1 MPLSRQLC
9 HRFHRAIEL
18 VGRRWN
24 GAIIF
29 LLLQDRARFAQLR
42 AAIPG
47 ITDRMLAERLHEL
60 EAEEVIVR
68 TVLPETP
75 VRVEYALTK
84 KGKALAGALGAIGQW
99 AEKWILDPVPQSR
112 TAGVRRPPSSERRT
126 MRLPRKR
133 AGGDR
138 PTTVSS

>member
-1 MPLSRQLC
+1 MPLERQLC
-9 HRFHRAIEL
+9 HRFHRAVEL

-60 EAEEVIVR
+60 EAEGVIVR
-68 TVLPETP
+68 TVLPDPP

-84 KGKALAGALGAIGQW
+84 KGHALAGALKAIGQW
-99 AEKWILDPVPQSR
+99 AEKWVANAETDAHPSARPRAARSTETR
-112 TAGVRRPPSSERRT
+112 SVRAN
-126 MRLPRKR
+126 RKR
-133 AGGDR
+133 RATDR
-138 PTTVSS
+138 AVSA

>member
-1 MPLSRQLC
+1 MPASRPLC
-9 HRFHRAIEL
+9 HRFHRAVEL

-60 EAEEVIVR
+60 EAEGVISR
-68 TVLPETP
+68 TVLPEAP
-75 VRVEYALTK
+75 VRVEYALTA
-84 KGKALAGALGAIGQW
+84 KGRALATALRAIGQW
-99 AEKWILDPVPQSR
+99 AEKWLTDMPAEARSPARRAGAPAAEPRAARPPRRRRPAER
-112 TAGVRRPPSSERRT
+112 TAPV
-126 MRLPRKR
+126 
-133 AGGDR
+133 
-138 PTTVSS
+138 

>member
-1 MPLSRQLC
+1 MSLPRQLC
-9 HRFHRAIEL
+9 HRFHRAVEL

-60 EAEEVIVR
+60 EAEGVISR

-75 VRVEYALTK
+75 VRVEYALTR
-84 KGKALAGALGAIGQW
+84 KGRALAGALGAIGQW
-99 AEKWILDPVPQSR
+99 AEKWIADPAPDARNSARRVPTRAADARAARASRKRSR
-112 TAGVRRPPSSERRT
+112 TDRT
-126 MRLPRKR
+126 
-133 AGGDR
+133 A
-138 PTTVSS
+138 SA

>member
-60 EAEEVIVR
+60 EAEGVITR

-75 VRVEYALTK
+75 VRVEYALTG
-84 KGKALAGALGAIGQW
+84 KGRALAGALRAIGQW
-99 AEKWILDPVPQSR
+99 AEKWLGDVAPEHGGGGRSRGGNLDARVARGSRARRRSER
-112 TAGVRRPPSSERRT
+112 TAS
-126 MRLPRKR
+126 
-133 AGGDR
+133 A
-138 PTTVSS
+138 

>member
-1 MPLSRQLC
+1 MPLERQLC
-9 HRFHRAIEL
+9 HRFHRAVEL

-60 EAEEVIVR
+60 EAEGVIVR
-68 TVLPETP
+68 TVLPDPP

-84 KGKALAGALGAIGQW
+84 TDWLNQ
-99 AEKWILDPVPQSR
+99 
-112 TAGVRRPPSSERRT
+112 
-126 MRLPRKR
+126 
-133 AGGDR
+133 
-138 PTTVSS
+138 

>member
-1 MPLSRQLC
+1 MPLERQLC
-9 HRFHRAIEL
+9 HRFHRAVEL

-60 EAEEVIVR
+60 EAEGVILR
-68 TVLPETP
+68 TVLPDAP

-84 KGKALAGALGAIGQW
+84 KGRALAGALSAIGQW
-99 AEKWILDPVPQSR
+99 AEKWVTDAEAEPRSPTNRARSR
-112 TAGVRRPPSSERRT
+112 VAGPPTRARTRRVAS
-126 MRLPRKR
+126 
-133 AGGDR
+133 A
-138 PTTVSS
+138 

>member
-1 MPLSRQLC
+1 MPLPRQLC
-9 HRFHRAIEL
+9 HRFHRAVEL

-60 EAEEVIVR
+60 EAEGVISR
-68 TVLPETP
+68 TVLPATP
-75 VRVEYALTK
+75 VRVEYALTR
-84 KGKALAGALGAIGQW
+84 KGRALAGALSAIGQW
-99 AEKWILDPVPQSR
+99 AEKWITEPAPDTR
-112 TAGVRRPPSSERRT
+112 TAARRT
-126 MRLPRKR
+126 AVCATEPRAVRAPRKR
-133 AGGDR
+133 SAADR
-138 PTTVSS
+138 AASA

>member
-1 MPLSRQLC
+1 MAVSRQLC
-9 HRFHRAIEL
+9 HRFHRAVEL

-60 EAEEVIVR
+60 EAEGVIVR

-84 KGKALAGALGAIGQW
+84 KGRALAGALGAIGQW
-99 AEKWILDPVPQSR
+99 AEKWLTEPRAVEP
-112 TAGVRRPPSSERRT
+112 RRRATRKQPRSERAAT
-126 MRLPRKR
+126 I
-133 AGGDR
+133 
-138 PTTVSS
+138 

>member
-9 HRFHRAIEL
+9 HRFHRAVEL

-60 EAEEVIVR
+60 EAEGVISR
-68 TVLPETP
+68 TVLPDTP
-75 VRVEYALTK
+75 VRVEYALTR
-84 KGKALAGALGAIGQW
+84 KGRALAGALGAIGQW
-99 AEKWILDPVPQSR
+99 AEKWLTDPAPDARTSTRR
-112 TAGVRRPPSSERRT
+112 TAVRAAEPRPVRT
-126 MRLPRKR
+126 GRKR
-133 AGGDR
+133 SAR
-138 PTTVSS
+138 AASA

>member
-1 MPLSRQLC
+1 MTLQRQLC
-9 HRFHRAIEL
+9 HRFHRAVEL

-60 EAEEVIVR
+60 EGEGVIVR

-84 KGKALAGALGAIGQW
+84 KGRALAGALGAIGQW
-99 AEKWILDPVPQSR
+99 AEKWLTDPAPETR
-112 TAGVRRPPSSERRT
+112 TSTGRGRQRSTEPRPART
-126 MRLPRKR
+126 SRKR
-133 AGGDR
+133 QPADR
-138 PTTVSS
+138 AASA

>member
-9 HRFHRAIEL
+9 NRFHRAIEL

-60 EAEEVIVR
+60 EAEGVIVR

-84 KGKALAGALGAIGQW
+84 KGKALAGAMGAIGQW
-99 AEKWILDPVPQSR
+99 AEKWLSDSALEARTAPRQRATTADRRPSR
-112 TAGVRRPPSSERRT
+112 TI
-126 MRLPRKR
+126 RKR
-133 AGGDR
+133 SGADR
-138 PTTVSS
+138 ALASS

>member
-1 MPLSRQLC
+1 MSLPRQLC
-9 HRFHRAIEL
+9 HRFHRAVEL
-18 VGRRWN
+18 VGRRWK

-60 EAEEVIVR
+60 EAEGVISR

-75 VRVEYALTK
+75 VRVEYALTR
-84 KGKALAGALGAIGQW
+84 KGRALAGALGAIGQW
-99 AEKWILDPVPQSR
+99 AEKWIADPAPDARNAARRAPARATDARAARAVRKRSR
-112 TAGVRRPPSSERRT
+112 TDRT
-126 MRLPRKR
+126 
-133 AGGDR
+133 A
-138 PTTVSS
+138 SA

>member
-1 MPLSRQLC
+1 MPLERQLC
-9 HRFHRAIEL
+9 HRFHRAVDL

-42 AAIPG
+42 TAIPG

-60 EAEEVIVR
+60 EAEGVIVR
-68 TVLPETP
+68 TVLPDPP

-84 KGKALAGALGAIGQW
+84 KGHALAGALKAIGQW
-99 AEKWILDPVPQSR
+99 AEKWVTDEAQTSARPRPARVPETRPSR
-112 TAGVRRPPSSERRT
+112 PS
-126 MRLPRKR
+126 RKR
-133 AGGDR
+133 RASDR
-138 PTTVSS
+138 VVSA

>member
-1 MPLSRQLC
+1 MAISRQLC
-9 HRFHRAIEL
+9 HRFHRAVEL

-47 ITDRMLAERLHEL
+47 ITDRMLSERLHEL
-60 EAEEVIVR
+60 EAEGVIVR

-84 KGKALAGALGAIGQW
+84 KGRALAGAVGAIGQW
-99 AEKWILDPVPQSR
+99 AEKWLTDPAPEPRTATARTRSR
-112 TAGVRRPPSSERRT
+112 TADSRPGRVARNRQSAS
-126 MRLPRKR
+126 
-133 AGGDR
+133 
-138 PTTVSS
+138 V

>member
-1 MPLSRQLC
+1 MSLSRQLC
-9 HRFHRAIEL
+9 HRFHRAVEL

-60 EAEEVIVR
+60 EAEGVISR

-75 VRVEYALTK
+75 VRVEYALTR
-84 KGKALAGALGAIGQW
+84 KGRALAGALGAIGQW
-99 AEKWILDPVPQSR
+99 PEKWITDPAPDTRTPARRTPTRTGDVRAARGARKRSGDR
-112 TAGVRRPPSSERRT
+112 TAS
-126 MRLPRKR
+126 
-133 AGGDR
+133 A
-138 PTTVSS
+138 

>member
-1 MPLSRQLC
+1 MALSRQLC
-9 HRFHRAIEL
+9 NRFHRAVEL

-60 EAEEVIVR
+60 EAEGVIVR
-68 TVLPETP
+68 TVVPDTP
-75 VRVEYALTK
+75 VRVEYALTR
-84 KGKALAGALGAIGQW
+84 KGRALAGALGAIGEW
-99 AEKWILDPVPQSR
+99 AEKWLADAPTEGR
-112 TAGVRRPPSSERRT
+112 TAAPRGRGRATGPPSVRAR
-126 MRLPRKR
+126 RKR
-133 AGGDR
+133 QSPHPA
-138 PTTVSS
+138 SA

>member
-60 EAEEVIVR
+60 EAEDVIVR

-84 KGKALAGALGAIGQW
+84 KGKALAGALSAIGQW
-99 AEKWILDPVPQSR
+99 AEKWMGDLPDSKTLSPRQRVTTEHRVTR
-112 TAGVRRPPSSERRT
+112 T
-126 MRLPRKR
+126 PRKR
-133 AGGDR
+133 ATADR
-138 PTTVSS
+138 TVSASS

>member
-9 HRFHRAIEL
+9 HRFHRAVEL

-60 EAEEVIVR
+60 EAEEVISR

-75 VRVEYALTK
+75 VRVEYALTR
-84 KGKALAGALGAIGQW
+84 KGRALAGALGAIGQW
-99 AEKWILDPVPQSR
+99 AEKWITDPAPETR
-112 TAGVRRPPSSERRT
+112 TPARRT
-126 MRLPRKR
+126 PARGGEPRVGRARKR
-133 AGGDR
+133 ASDR
-138 PTTVSS
+138 AASA

>member
-1 MPLSRQLC
+1 MVPSRQLC
-9 HRFHRAIEL
+9 HRFHRAVEL

-42 AAIPG
+42 GAIPG

-60 EAEEVIVR
+60 EAEGVIVR

-75 VRVEYALTK
+75 VRIEYALTR
-84 KGKALAGALGAIGQW
+84 KGRALAGALSAIGEW
-99 AEKWILDPVPQSR
+99 AEKWLTDASPDPK
-112 TAGVRRPPSSERRT
+112 APSG
-126 MRLPRKR
+126 RLRARGAEPRSGRAPRKR
-133 AGGDR
+133 RPSDR
-138 PTTVSS
+138 AASA

>member
-1 MPLSRQLC
+1 MPLERQLC
-9 HRFHRAIEL
+9 HRFHRAVEL

-60 EAEEVIVR
+60 EAEGVIVR
-68 TVLPETP
+68 TVLPDAP
-75 VRVEYALTK
+75 VRVEYALTR
-84 KGKALAGALGAIGQW
+84 KGRALAGALTAIGQW
-99 AEKWILDPVPQSR
+99 AEKWVADTEPESSR
-112 TAGVRRPPSSERRT
+112 PAPART
-126 MRLPRKR
+126 RPRKARPDHRSRKRR
-133 AGGDR
+133 AA
-138 PTTVSS
+138 SA